1 MQGGEL
7 DMAGMS
13 PPPRVL
19 RILCELP
26 RECIDQWWEAVIRP
40 PPDRP
45 TVRPCWTIDK
55 NQILNS
61 EKTWFLNFSG
71 SILNDSDILDKMVLE
86 KIFRDMKCAEFYR
99 LSRKL
104 LEKTRK
110 VGFEII
116 ISMIKI
122 RKIFDR
128 FFSRTADLEGP
139 GIEY

>member
-1 MQGGEL
+1 M
-7 DMAGMS
+7 
-13 PPPRVL
+13 
-19 RILCELP
+19 
-26 RECIDQWWEAVIRP
+26 
-40 PPDRP
+40 
-45 TVRPCWTIDK
+45 
-55 NQILNS
+55 
-61 EKTWFLNFSG
+61 NFSG

>member
-1 MQGGEL
+1 
-7 DMAGMS
+7 
-13 PPPRVL
+13 
-19 RILCELP
+19 
-26 RECIDQWWEAVIRP
+26 
-40 PPDRP
+40 
-45 TVRPCWTIDK
+45 
-55 NQILNS
+55 
-61 EKTWFLNFSG
+61 
-71 SILNDSDILDKMVLE
+71 MVLE
-86 KIFRDMKCAEFYR
+86 KNFRDMKCAEFYR

-116 ISMIKI
+116 ISIIKI